1 MDPCLTHLYDVSNGN
16 YYYYGVINEKLHF
29 EKRWGLEEV
38 S

>member
-16 YYYYGVINEKLHF
+16 YFYGVINEKLHF
-29 EKRWGLEEV
+29 GKRWGLEEV